1 MKTKPNKQ
9 TQEKAIL
16 GWREWVALPGLGITA
31 LKCKVDTGARTSAL
45 HAFSVEPFE
54 RDGQDWVKFGVH
66 PHQNELDTE
75 VWCEALIKDKR
86 VVTDSGGNKT
96 ERYFIETELV
106 LGDQRFM
113 IDLSLTSRD
122 TMRFRMLLGRVA
134 MENRFVVDVSQ
145 SYCQKLPEQALQ
157 NLEQSVAQGS
167 HV

>member
-1 MKTKPNKQ
+1 MKTKPNNQ
-9 TQEKAIL
+9 NQEKATL
-16 GWREWVALPGLGITA
+16 GWREWVALPSLGIKA

-54 RDGQDWVKFGVH
+54 REGQEWVKFGVH

-75 VWCEALIKDKR
+75 VWCEAKVKDKR
-86 VVTDSGGNKT
+86 IVTDSGGNKT

-106 LGDQRFM
+106 LGNQRFM

-145 SYCQKLPEQALQ
+145 SYCQRLTEPALQ
-157 NLEQSVAQGS
+157 NLDHSVAQGS
-167 HV
+167 QV

>member
-54 RDGQDWVKFGVH
+54 REGQDWVKFGVH

-86 VVTDSGGNKT
+86 IVTDSGGNKT

-106 LGDQRFM
+106 LGNQRFM